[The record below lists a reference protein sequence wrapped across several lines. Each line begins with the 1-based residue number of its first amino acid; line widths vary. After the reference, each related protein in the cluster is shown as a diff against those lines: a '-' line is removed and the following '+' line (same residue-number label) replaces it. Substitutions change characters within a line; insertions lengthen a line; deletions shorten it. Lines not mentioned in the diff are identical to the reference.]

1 MLKTNTRFQKETV
14 SEEQAQENGN
24 TARAFVNGV
33 WVDDN
38 EKFACEY
45 TIDLRLLFQLYF
57 QYAVSQQIPSSYF
70 KN

>member
-1 MLKTNTRFQKETV
+1 MLKTNTRFQKESV

-45 TIDLRLLFQLYF
+45 TIDLHLWFQLYS
-57 QYAVSQQIPSSYF
+57 QYAVSHQIPNSYF

>member
-1 MLKTNTRFQKETV
+1 MLKTNTRFQKESV

-45 TIDLRLLFQLYF
+45 SIDLHL
-57 QYAVSQQIPSSYF
+57 
-70 KN
+70 

>member
-1 MLKTNTRFQKETV
+1 MRYNSYGIRFLVIFRPHFQPCMLKTNTRFQKESV

-45 TIDLRLLFQLYF
+45 SIDLHL
-57 QYAVSQQIPSSYF
+57 
-70 KN
+70 